1 MENFEEKAC
10 TCALNRI
17 FGFTPVSGLA
27 LMEHFGSATGVFR
40 AGRQQLAKIPGVNP
54 AHIDCIS
61 PAAFKAA
68 GKELRELEESG
79 VQFVGMAEKG
89 YPPLLKECPDAPL
102 GLYIRSASP
111 AEDLWKPV
119 MKIAVVGTRDIS
131 PYGKEWCTRTVSALA
146 SADKKPMIVSGL
158 ALGTDICAHRTALE
172 SGLPT
177 VAVMATGPLTIYPY
191 RHKAFAEKLCQT
203 PGCALVTD
211 YPPGTPPL
219 AMHFLRRNRIIAG
232 MSDATILIESKIKG
246 GGLMTSRLAF
256 SYSRDV
262 YALPGRADDIRSQG
276 CNRLIWDKVAEPL
289 ISTEKIMENMGLKG
303 NGRRNKASVNE
314 TLRRHFG
321 GRVTEETISSMTAF
335 IEAVRSE
342 RGITVEEVA
351 TRLGADY
358 SRASYLAGMLETEG
372 LICTDLLQRCFI
384 GMDIF
389 G

>member
-10 TCALNRI
+10 VCALNKI
-17 FGFTPVSGLA
+17 FGFTPKTGLA

-40 AGRQQLAKIPGVNP
+40 AGRQQLAKVPGVNQG
-54 AHIDCIS
+54 HLGCIS
-61 PAAFKAA
+61 AAAVNAA
-68 GKELRELEESG
+68 GKELAELEESG
-79 VQFVGMAEKG
+79 VQFVVMSGKG

-102 GLYIRSASP
+102 GLYVRSASP
-111 AEDLWKPV
+111 AEDLWKPAV
-119 MKIAVVGTRDIS
+119 KIAVVGTRDIS

-146 SADKKPMIVSGL
+146 SADEKPMIISGL

-191 RHKAFAEKLCQT
+191 RHKAFAERLCQT

-232 MSDATILIESKIKG
+232 ISDATILIESKIKG

-262 YALPGRADDIRSQG
+262 YALPGRVDDIRSQG
-276 CNRLIWDKVAEPL
+276 CNKLIWDKVAEPL
-289 ISTEKIMENMGLKG
+289 ISTEKLLETMGLKG
-303 NGRRNKASVNE
+303 RNRRSRASVDE
-314 TLRRHFG
+314 ILHRCFG
-321 GRVTEETISSMTAF
+321 GKVTEETIGYMTAF
-335 IEAVRSE
+335 IKAVRDE

-351 TRLGADY
+351 VRLGTDY
-358 SRASYLAGMLETEG
+358 SKASNLAGMLETEG

-384 GMDIF
+384 VMDIF